1 MSYDPQ
7 SPYASSWEKLLSQPE
22 DQWFDRKSFKI
33 QPKDLAKALV
43 AFANAEGGIIA
54 VGITDR
60 TLDGLPSAKQAN
72 QLRQAP
78 HEFTDP
84 TTRYEVKI
92 VDIPDPGSHSPSTKG
107 PAQIYLFHVFPT
119 ENVHYTT
126 AGECYLRVGDQ
137 TQKLKADDILE
148 LRYTKGEQTF
158 DSTEVSGA
166 NVVDL
171 NDESVAS
178 YAHSLGS
185 STPIDALKARGLLR
199 QPDRPT
205 VASVLMFGK
214 SPQLYFPNAH
224 IRVLKF
230 EEPDRLP
237 GRQQQLAFD
246 KRFEGTIPQQL
257 EKARETIMSLLPE
270 VERKGTGLHFQRE
283 TLIPPDVWLEGLVNA
298 AIHRSYSN
306 SGDHIRFEI
315 FPDKISISSP
325 GRFPGLVD
333 PSKPEEIARFARN
346 PHIARVAAELKI
358 GQELGEGIR
367 RIYSE
372 MRLVGLSD
380 PIYKQTSGSVIL
392 TLPAQKRVPA
402 SVLDSL
408 PKGAEE
414 VLHTLQLHSRPLGTR
429 EVSELTDLSVPT
441 ARTALQQLRRAG
453 LIFWHGTSPKD
464 PRATWSATENI

>member
-7 SPYASSWEKLLSQPE
+7 SLYASSWEKLLSQPE

-84 TTRYEVKI
+84 TTRYKVKI
-92 VDIPDPGSHSPSTKG
+92 VDIPDPGPHSSSTNG

-166 NVVDL
+166 DVVDL
-171 NDESVAS
+171 DDESVAS

-185 STPIDALKARGLLR
+185 STPIDALRRGAFS
-199 QPDRPT
+199 
-205 VASVLMFGK
+205 AS
-214 SPQLYFPNAH
+214 
-224 IRVLKF
+224 
-230 EEPDRLP
+230 
-237 GRQQQLAFD
+237 
-246 KRFEGTIPQQL
+246 
-257 EKARETIMSLLPE
+257 
-270 VERKGTGLHFQRE
+270 
-283 TLIPPDVWLEGLVNA
+283 
-298 AIHRSYSN
+298 
-306 SGDHIRFEI
+306 
-315 FPDKISISSP
+315 
-325 GRFPGLVD
+325 
-333 PSKPEEIARFARN
+333 
-346 PHIARVAAELKI
+346 
-358 GQELGEGIR
+358 
-367 RIYSE
+367 
-372 MRLVGLSD
+372 
-380 PIYKQTSGSVIL
+380 
-392 TLPAQKRVPA
+392 
-402 SVLDSL
+402 
-408 PKGAEE
+408 
-414 VLHTLQLHSRPLGTR
+414 
-429 EVSELTDLSVPT
+429 PT
-441 ARTALQQLRRAG
+441 APLSPPSSCLENHHSYIFQTHIFGCSSLKN
-453 LIFWHGTSPKD
+453 LIAYLGVNSSWPSTSASK
-464 PRATWSATENI
+464 EQFHNN